1 MLGDPGFRQQSQGAM
16 RSRRHRRRVQAGVDI
31 YSTRRQREHCERGRG
46 GGRFATPNPVQTI
59 AHNFATL
66 AWGFGGG
73 GDGANIT
80 CTGPPAPPPLHVR
93 SVRDHSDVPSC
104 ATPACDVA
112 KGGTTD
118 QNLNVES
125 DCTRCSSSSALQLL
139 RARLCAQHAC
149 LEVRDGVRSGHLWC
163 IGGASEPGSSP
174 GRTYRPDDGL

>member
-59 AHNFATL
+59 AHNFAAL

-93 SVRDHSDVPSC
+93 SSRCTVVRYPRMQRGQGRD
-104 ATPACDVA
+104 
-112 KGGTTD
+112 
-118 QNLNVES
+118 N
-125 DCTRCSSSSALQLL
+125 SSEFERRVRLHALQLELCVAIVAGPAL
-139 RARLCAQHAC
+139 RAACMPRGARRSAIRTSVVHRRGIGTRLIARAN
-149 LEVRDGVRSGHLWC
+149 L
-163 IGGASEPGSSP
+163 
-174 GRTYRPDDGL
+174 